1 MITLR
6 DLLIL
11 NLTLQVF
18 DGLFSYQVF
27 SLGAAEANPFVSAAI
42 SSWGVIYGL
51 LYKKILACGLLLLI
65 FALGYRHPL
74 LAKRALTVTT
84 SVYASVAVVCLWKL
98 LSWE

>member
-27 SLGAAEANPFVSAAI
+27 TLGAGEANPLVAAAI
-42 SSWGVIYGL
+42 SDAEL
-51 LYKKILACGLLLLI
+51 
-65 FALGYRHPL
+65 FAGH
-74 LAKRALTVTT
+74 ALT
-84 SVYASVAVVCLWKL
+84 ARMRLERARG
-98 LSWE
+98 E